1 MAFTSVS
8 VSLVAL
14 GALHIIPQFIPLSQQ
29 QLFAAV
35 KPSLQWLVSGSI
47 IAAGAPSLF
56 CVASIPHAAMAAL
69 AFLSVGAQNLLA
81 QQLLYGPALASLAAW
96 LLRHIV
102 HGVSVPTT
110 TAFAFVLIQLV
121 HFVLGAVATMLYPA
135 PIVPSLM
142 DVGSLRVAIERDPE
156 GIQFVRIPIIQQQQQ
171 QHDAF
176 LDGIMIPPSSRQVP
190 KFGRRKFL
198 IYLGGNGEM
207 YEMTYLSLVVLA
219 DRLGVTVVMA
229 NPMGV
234 GRSAGVTRSGEDLV
248 LAARSTAE
256 WILNGG
262 NAAGS
267 GATPVSRRDVV
278 VLGHSIG
285 GGVASR
291 LVAQHYPEFGL
302 VLDRTFSSLS
312 DAAISLSPVSK
323 NPTFVRFV
331 LSLSAFGD
339 LNNTKHF
346 EEISHNR
353 RLITYH
359 REDQIIKFQ
368 ESSVAR
374 LPQFQK
380 GGSLADY
387 VVELRSHKFT
397 KDPHNIGIADLD
409 GFEEASKRILSF
421 YERTVVNS

>member
-1 MAFTSVS
+1 MALTSVS
-8 VSLVAL
+8 VSLLAL

-35 KPSLQWLVSGSI
+35 KPSLQWFVSGSI

-96 LLRHIV
+96 LLRHVV
-102 HGVSVPTT
+102 HGVSIPTT

-121 HFVLGAVATMLYPA
+121 HFVLGAVVTMLYPA

-142 DVGSLRVAIERDPE
+142 DVGSMRVAIERDPE
-156 GIQFVRIPIIQQQQQ
+156 GIQFVRIPVIQQQYN
-171 QHDAF
+171 AF

-248 LAARSTAE
+248 LAAQSTAE
-256 WILNGG
+256 WILNSG

-267 GATPVSRRDVV
+267 GAPLVSRRDVV

-346 EEISHNR
+346 EGVSHNR

-368 ESSVAR
+368 ESSIAR

-380 GGSLADY
+380 GGALVDH

-409 GFEEASKRILSF
+409 GFEEASRRILSF
-421 YERTVVNS
+421 YERTLVNS